1 VRWNVKFTNE
11 AEGWFLTLD
20 AGDRGR
26 VVAAIKLLELKGP
39 ALGRPLAD
47 SVKGSRHHN
56 MKELRPRGG
65 HLRALFVF
73 DPRRAAIILLGGDKA
88 GNWNG
93 WYRYNIPRADALY
106 DEYLRELER
115 KGLI

>member
-1 VRWNVKFTNE
+1 MRWNVKFTKE
-11 AEGWFLTLD
+11 AEDWFSEL
-20 AGDRGR
+20 GDDDQLSVGQ
-26 VVAAIKLLELKGP
+26 AIEALAVNGP
-39 ALGRPLAD
+39 VLGRPLAD

-73 DPRRAAIILLGGDKA
+73 DPRRAAIILLGGDKT
-88 GNWNG
+88 GNWIG
-93 WYRYNIPRADALY
+93 WYRHSIPRADALY